1 MSGDCLEDFLT
12 ASTEWPLRNPQRSL
26 SFDDQVSKPMFWPRT
41 MSGDV
46 LDLLAEA
53 AAAVQQPLAPLPAT
67 SKTLLPP
74 PAEFAPAEFQGLAAR
89 AAPPPPPLAAPAGLP
104 PSFVSP
110 ASPAVPS
117 KAPAVLGPKTV
128 SLAAA
133 LDEEAVAAAA
143 ESFARLG
150 TDDMPTMG
158 SMSHSVGNCKP
169 CAFMHTKGCQN
180 GVNCRFCH
188 LCDPGEKRRRQK
200 EKKIQSRGW

>member
-12 ASTEWPLRNPQRSL
+12 ASSELP
-26 SFDDQVSKPMFWPRT
+26 KPMFWPRT

-53 AAAVQQPLAPLPAT
+53 AAAVQQPLAPLPGT
-67 SKTLLPP
+67 SKTLPPP
-74 PAEFAPAEFQGLAAR
+74 PAEFAPAEFQSLSAH
-89 AAPPPPPLAAPAGLP
+89 AAPPPPPLTAPAGLP
-104 PSFVSP
+104 PSFVPP

-117 KAPAVLGPKTV
+117 KAPAVIGPKTV

-150 TDDMPTMG
+150 TDDMPTVG
-158 SMSHSVGNCKP
+158 SMSHIVGNCKP
-169 CAFMHTKGCQN
+169 CAFMHTKGCQS
-180 GVNCRFCH
+180 GVNCKFCH

-200 EKKIQSRGW
+200 DKKNQFRGW